1 MGWQNKR
8 IRTSDFCML
17 NIKKTHHCLLLI
29 LNLTYLVVVAIIS
42 NGM

>member
-17 NIKKTHHCLLLI
+17 NIKKNPPLSFTHFKSHLLGSSC
-29 LNLTYLVVVAIIS
+29 NYL
-42 NGM
+42 